1 MARVIL
7 ALRRWAFN
15 VAGLLIAAVQ
25 LAISLAGT
33 APLRAL
39 QVTGGSAAVS
49 ARAATEVR
57 DMIVNTALAAT
68 REMSGRMVCLEISA
82 QCAGTGASVALSQQR
97 TARFEVWRTATGTS
111 DWVGASEVRLAG
123 VSIRRPRLC
132 PVTAASSP
140 FAGRSPAGRTRR
152 CGGR

>member
-25 LAISLAGT
+25 PAISLAGT

-39 QVTGGSAAVS
+39 QVTGGSAAAS
-49 ARAATEVR
+49 ARAAIEVR

-68 REMSGRMVCLEISA
+68 REMSGPMVCLEKLA
-82 QCAGTGASVALSQQR
+82 QWAGHHAFFAFSQQR
-97 TARFEVWRTATGTS
+97 PAKLETWRT
-111 DWVGASEVRLAG
+111 
-123 VSIRRPRLC
+123 P
-132 PVTAASSP
+132 
-140 FAGRSPAGRTRR
+140 
-152 CGGR
+152 